1 MPKNDTRRIRG
12 RLADLVTDAVYGNA
26 STEDDVEVLTT
37 GQSWRPKTPKVGI
50 AVAFTGV
57 KQHTVTLSGAG
68 VTLEDGVCVAQVV
81 IPESHDCG
89 ENSRFDECYRFAQAI
104 TASVT
109 VGQRITVSETIAS
122 SATLNDPQAT
132 TSTITITGQPTIVP
146 AYEWRGNTH
155 LPIQIPYEAT
165 TEEGP

>member
-12 RLADLVTDAVYGNA
+12 RLADLVTDAVYANLA
-26 STEDDVEVLTT
+26 EDNVTVLTT
-37 GQSWRPKTPKVGI
+37 GQSWRPKTDQVGI

-109 VGQRITVSETIAS
+109 VGDRITITEVAS
-122 SATLNDPQAT
+122 LTLNDPQAT

-146 AYEWRGNTH
+146 VYEWRGNTH
-155 LPIQIPYEAT
+155 LPIQIPYEAQ
-165 TEEGP
+165 TEDGT